1 MNEITESGGNVT
13 DKSAAINKSLRT
25 TLTNIHSKGE
35 LFPRKRKPTE
45 VELLEKELEATQAE
59 LLKRQGESSDPRSR
73 PAAIEKAVEMTAAAG
88 HESSVVEKA
97 LMKSGFDKLPMTDRA
112 RDALEDALANGAQPV
127 TQYTG
132 KVMLERGVPELPPA
146 LLAAPEQMEKAGV
159 LDRPVNGGGPHQAAG
174 PAALQVGDRVV
185 PLQWVDVG
193 PFGAKF
199 DLPFVPPVARVK
211 KLHFGPAKVTKD
223 AYPPGRVPEDR
234 EKTETVVEDRLW
246 AMDLVPEGDT
256 KEASDVPCPVF
267 TKDTT
272 MVLRL
277 EPLADPSGEV

>member
-1 MNEITESGGNVT
+1 MNEITESSGNLA
-13 DKSAAINKSLRT
+13 DKSGALNKSLRT
-25 TLTNIHSKGE
+25 TLDGIHRKGE
-35 LFPRKRKPTE
+35 LFPKKVRLTE
-45 VELLEKELEATQAE
+45 NEILEKDLEATQAE
-59 LLKRQGESSDPRSR
+59 FLKRMGEGPDPQNS
-73 PAAIEKAVEMTAAAG
+73 PAASEQAVNLTAAAG
-88 HESSVVEKA
+88 QSGSMLEKA

-132 KVMLERGVPELPPA
+132 KVMLERGVPEVPPA
-146 LLAAPEQMEKAGV
+146 LLATSEQMEKAGV
-159 LDRPVNGGGPHQAAG
+159 LDRPTPEGEHMAPGPG
-174 PAALQVGDRVV
+174 ALKVGDRVV

-211 KLHFGPAKVTKD
+211 KLHFGPAKVTKN
-223 AYPPGRVPEDR
+223 AYPPGRVPGDM
-234 EKTETVVEDRLW
+234 EKTETVVENRLW
-246 AMDLVPEGDT
+246 AIDLIPEGDT
-256 KEASDVPCPVF
+256 KEASDEPCPVF

-277 EPLADPSGEV
+277 EPLAAPSGEV

>member
-1 MNEITESGGNVT
+1 MNEITESGGNLT
-13 DKSAAINKSLRT
+13 DKSSALNKSLRT
-25 TLTNIHSKGE
+25 TLDNVHSKGE
-35 LFPRKRKPTE
+35 LFPKKRRPTE
-45 VELLEKELEATQAE
+45 NEILEKQLEATQAE
-59 LLKRQGESSDPRSR
+59 LLKRLGESSDPRSR
-73 PAAIEKAVEMTAAAG
+73 PAAIEKDVNVTSAAG
-88 HESSVVEKA
+88 QSGSMLEKA

-132 KVMLERGVPELPPA
+132 KVMLERGVPEVPPA
-146 LLAAPEQMEKAGV
+146 LLATSEQMEKAGV
-159 LDRPVNGGGPHQAAG
+159 LDRPVPGGEHMAPGPR
-174 PAALQVGDRVV
+174 ALQVGDRVV

-223 AYPPGRVPEDR
+223 AYPPGRVPEDL
-234 EKTETVVEDRLW
+234 EKAETVEENRLW
-246 AMDLVPEGDT
+246 AIDLVPEGDT
-256 KEASDVPCPVF
+256 KEASDAPCPVF

-277 EPLADPSGEV
+277 EPLASPSGEV

>member
-1 MNEITESGGNVT
+1 MNEITESSGNLAG
-13 DKSAAINKSLRT
+13 KSAALNKSLRT
-25 TLTNIHSKGE
+25 TLDNVHRPGE
-35 LFPRKRKPTE
+35 LFPKKRRLTE
-45 VELLEKELEATQAE
+45 NEILEKELEATVAE
-59 LLKRQGESSDPRSR
+59 FNKRMESSDPRNSSV
-73 PAAIEKAVEMTAAAG
+73 AIEKAVNVTAAAG
-88 HESSVVEKA
+88 QEGSMLEKA

-112 RDALEDALANGAQPV
+112 RDALEGALANGAQPV

-132 KVMLERGVPELPPA
+132 KVMLERGMPEVPPA
-146 LLAAPEQMEKAGV
+146 FLATSEQMEKAGA
-159 LDRPVNGGGPHQAAG
+159 LDRPLTGGGSVSAG
-174 PAALQVGDRVV
+174 PAALKVGDRVI

-211 KLHFGPAKVTKD
+211 KLHFGPATVTKD
-223 AYPPGRVPEDR
+223 SYPPGRVPGDM

-246 AMDLVPEGDT
+246 AIDLVPESDV
-256 KEASDVPCPVF
+256 KEASDAPCPVF